1 MIKSKKI
8 KVLIISILCIL
19 TITIGLSYGYYLL
32 NKVQENNNIAG
43 SKCFKLEF
51 SNESEAINLSNMYPI
66 SDEEGKK
73 QVPYSFTITNTCDM
87 LASYTVNMEM
97 LEGTTLNSKYLDVLV
112 NNEEIKLLS
121 TYEATDTVIANSTE
135 SRILTK
141 GTLAYNDSVDYTV
154 RFWMDKDVED
164 IESMNKYFSSKI
176 VVVATP
182 SSWNSKDAGYD
193 TLHDAILANEYQTT
207 PDIAKTKI
215 ASKQAIDVTNTAPI
229 INWIE
234 KTGSATTVT
243 AVKPAQSVIE
253 TYNKDTG
260 TGDKTTQASDLTLN
274 DTKLRLFKAKT
285 FNSDNARYS
294 LSDPVYVDPTT
305 LDYSGDT
312 KYYFLS
318 ESIYYNQISQKLVTA
333 SDIGGI
339 TIYQITGATKTTGT
353 SEWNGVSYNSIAYK
367 LSATTLTETELE
379 TDKSDKGLYQETD
392 DYGTTYYYRGNVKN
406 NIVKFAGFYWQIV
419 RINGDG
425 SIRLIYDGTEK
436 NATGENQTIGTSR
449 FNSSYTDPAYVGYMY
464 GNPDGITFD
473 EVHNNTNNS
482 TIKTAVD
489 NWYKTNI
496 ADKGYSSY
504 ISNAVGFCGDRS
516 IPAGI
521 WDTNDNGDGV
531 NNTPQTSYFGAYV
544 RYVKNVAQFTCP
556 EPSRDLYTTAD
567 SSIGNKAL
575 TYPVGLITYDE
586 LVFAGMDQRH
596 INKLSWAYSTQHY
609 WTMSPSYFD
618 ATKGTALEWHLG
630 NSGDLGPWWSVDLSL
645 GARPVINLKA
655 DVRISGGTGTAN
667 EPYVID

>member
-73 QVPYSFTITNTCDM
+73 QVPYSFTITNTCGM

-141 GTLAYNDSVDYTV
+141 GTLAYNDSADYTV

-176 VVVATP
+176 VVVAIP
-182 SSWNSKDAGYD
+182 STWDSTSAGYN
-193 TLHDAILANEYQTT
+193 TLHDAILANEYQST
-207 PDIAKTKI
+207 PEKAIEKIKAKGNPDL
-215 ASKQAIDVTNTAPI
+215 SQTAPI
-229 INWIE
+229 IKWVE
-234 KTGSATTVT
+234 KTGESTTQQVI
-243 AVKPAQSVIE
+243 KPAESAIKSDAQ
-253 TYNKDTG
+253 T
-260 TGDKTTQASDLTLN
+260 SDLTDN
-274 DTKLRLFKAKT
+274 DTKLKLYITKT
-285 FNSDNARYS
+285 FNSNTGRYS
-294 LSDPVYVDPTT
+294 MGGAVFVDPTT
-305 LDYSGDT
+305 IDFNGAT
-312 KYYFLS
+312 KYYYQNEYIQYNMDNGKLRTIS
-318 ESIYYNQISQKLVTA
+318 DNGSNTIYLVT
-333 SDIGGI
+333 GV
-339 TIYQITGATKTTGT
+339 TKTSSTGN
-353 SEWNGVSYNSIAYK
+353 WNGVKYDAVAYK
-367 LSATTLTETELE
+367 LSLTQLTETELE
-379 TDKSDKGLYQETD
+379 TDKSDKGLYQAAD

-406 NIVKFAGFYWQIV
+406 NIVQFAGFYWQIV

-425 SIRLIYDGTEK
+425 SIRLMYDGIVK
-436 NATGENQTIGTSR
+436 NATGGDQTIGNSQ
-449 FNSSYTDPAYVGYMY
+449 FNSKYNNPAYVGYMY
-464 GNPDGITFD
+464 GNPDGTTFD

-482 TIKTAVD
+482 IIKTAVD

-496 ADKGYSSY
+496 VDKGFSSNV
-504 ISNAVGFCGDRS
+504 SNAIGFCGDRTLRS
-516 IPAGI
+516 
-521 WDTNDNGDGV
+521 GDGV
-531 NNTPQTSYFGAYV
+531 STTQNSYFSSYK
-544 RYVKNVAQFTCP
+544 RFENNMPQFTCP

-586 LVFAGMDQRH
+586 LVYAGMDNRH
-596 INKLSWAYSTQHY
+596 TNKLSWAYSTQHY
-609 WTMSPSYFD
+609 WTMSPSSFD
-618 ATKGTALEWHLG
+618 ATLGYAIEWFL
-630 NSGDLGPWWSVDLSL
+630 NSAGSLTPWWGVGSHL
-645 GARPVINLKA
+645 GARPVINLKS
-655 DVRISGGTGTAN
+655 DTLITGGIGTSSD
-667 EPYVID
+667 PFIVH